1 MTSTPPSLK
10 DRKKMRLAV
19 LEAEIFSARMQVKA
33 EKLYL
38 YALISGCLFGTV
50 LYLFLLYL
58 SLRMVPPSLFLNA
71 PEFCVIFGVTLL
83 VPAFA
88 AGYVVFAGVLYLP
101 KVLCKLRGT
110 RIDLSLFHAVT
121 YLYALHQSE
130 PNLYAVVESLA
141 KYAAS
146 YGEAARE
153 FRQVISDCRNCS
165 LDFYSALG
173 RLSQTTPS
181 EKFRSFLT
189 GLSSSYRTLGSA
201 TEYLRM
207 KTDELREEQRLSQK
221 MYLNTLGVIAEI
233 YITVFVAGPL
243 FLVTVVMVM
252 GVISSV
258 NPLVLAL
265 IIYVMLPFGT
275 ALFLLILSVISDTH
289 EETTTEIMHAEQ
301 SEEIRKQVFSSVRI
315 TIPQVSEAP
324 AFEKLA
330 RRDVREKYL
339 RFFHAPVSYMK
350 FHPPAVFACS
360 VPAALLLMAVLYL
373 LFVPVPLTPDGFL
386 SWIAAAE
393 NVVIA
398 GVLIALV
405 PFAVFYEIQT
415 RYRRRVEGAV
425 PDFVDQ
431 LVSAV
436 RHNLTLSQAIDLIV
450 LEGRSDMLEEIRM
463 VRRDILWG
471 SRTSDAVRRFRENV
485 PVGVIDRMSVLLMQA
500 EHFTDN
506 LTQVLQII
514 AEDSKSLVMRKNERR
529 GEMQLYVIVVY
540 LAFFVF
546 VFVQSIMAVMFLPML
561 LQSGSGLL
569 VIGSG
574 VTNTVTGWSPAD
586 IYNCLIYHSVLIHG
600 FCSGLVAGMMGEGS
614 VCAGIKHSCVMIAV
628 AVVVFT
634 FVKFFLLT

>member
-1 MTSTPPSLK
+1 MTSTTISLK
-10 DRKKMRLAV
+10 DRKKMRLEV

-38 YALISGCLFGTV
+38 YALISGWLFGIV

-58 SLRMVPPSLFLNA
+58 SLRMVQLPSSLNT
-71 PEFCVIFGVTLL
+71 PEFCAIFGVTLL
-83 VPAFA
+83 LPAFA
-88 AGYVVFAGVLYLP
+88 AAYVVFAGILYLP
-101 KVLCKLRGT
+101 NVLCKLRGT
-110 RIDLSLFHAVT
+110 RIDLSLFHVVT

-130 PNLYAVVESLA
+130 PNLYAVVESL
-141 KYAAS
+141 
-146 YGEAARE
+146 
-153 FRQVISDCRNCS
+153 
-165 LDFYSALG
+165 
-173 RLSQTTPS
+173 
-181 EKFRSFLT
+181 
-189 GLSSSYRTLGSA
+189 
-201 TEYLRM
+201 EYLRM